1 MKKLLLILTLLLAA
15 PVTGMVA
22 AAASQ
27 PEIGVSQGTLTA
39 KPVHGALELS
49 VSHDSP
55 SPARFMIYSITGQM
69 VKDLEVAPG
78 MDVTV
83 GLPAG
88 YYIVKT
94 AQWSKRIV
102 VK

>member
-1 MKKLLLILTLLLAA
+1 
-15 PVTGMVA
+15 
-22 AAASQ
+22 
-27 PEIGVSQGTLTA
+27 
-39 KPVHGALELS
+39 
-49 VSHDSP
+49 
-55 SPARFMIYSITGQM
+55 MIYSITGQM

-83 GLPAG
+83 DLPAG